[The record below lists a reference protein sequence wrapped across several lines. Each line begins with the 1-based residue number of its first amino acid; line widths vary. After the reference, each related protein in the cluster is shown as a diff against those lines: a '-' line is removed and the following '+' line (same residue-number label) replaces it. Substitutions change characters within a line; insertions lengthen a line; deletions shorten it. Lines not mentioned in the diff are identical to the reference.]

1 MIILTP
7 KIKER
12 VSDSVRTGSLPTTH
26 LGPHPC
32 HLGRTAQ
39 PQDVWTASNTK
50 SSRHVSSR
58 RRRAAGDRFGASPL
72 PLLTRDDSEEFQT
85 TAWCGKRRARDPHG
99 QNKMTHALRELR
111 QVLQTID
118 FSAPRAAGGSGDAP
132 VQCTARPVQC
142 AARPQRSGSRQK
154 PTAESLQTDQAT
166 CTKGRRSD
174 QPGLEKR
181 KGLAPRRRRQGK
193 PLSKF
198 HENGGLD

>member
-7 KIKER
+7 KTKER
-12 VSDSVRTGSLPTTH
+12 ASDSVSTGSLPTTH

-39 PQDVWTASNTK
+39 PQDVWTAPSTE
-50 SSRHVSSR
+50 SSRHVNSR
-58 RRRAAGDRFGASPL
+58 RRRAAGDRLGASPL

-85 TAWCGKRRARDPHG
+85 TAWCGQRRARDPHG
-99 QNKMTHALRELR
+99 QDKMTHALRELR

-118 FSAPRAAGGSGDAP
+118 FSAPRAAGGPRDAP
-132 VQCTARPVQC
+132 VQCT
-142 AARPQRSGSRQK
+142 ARPQRSGSRQK

-174 QPGLEKR
+174 RPGLEEL
-181 KGLAPRRRRQGK
+181 KGLAPRRRRQRK
-193 PLSKF
+193 PPSKF